1 MANLKDILSSASLEN
16 LTSSQAVEGSVFRM
30 HLGAKEGVK
39 GKNSGDDGRNKYFV
53 VLGHDSEGNAIGFV
67 LVDTNINPNLPIKR
81 QKAHYKIL
89 AKDNAFLDGV
99 DRYVDCSDFK
109 VISKKRFAELFGKEK
124 AKGTVDAA
132 SLTTIKKMTSNY
144 EDASPKMLKRFGLET
159 RDNKRDMVITQEI
172 LDEL

>member
-1 MANLKDILSSASLEN
+1 MANLKDLLSSASMEN
-16 LTSSQAVEGSVFRM
+16 LISSQAVEGSVFRM
-30 HLGAKEGVK
+30 HLGVKEGVK

-81 QKAHYKIL
+81 QLAHYKIL

-109 VISKKRFAELFGKEK
+109 VISKKRLQNFLVKR
-124 AKGTVDAA
+124 
-132 SLTTIKKMTSNY
+132 
-144 EDASPKMLKRFGLET
+144 MLKVMLMLR
-159 RDNKRDMVITQEI
+159 V
-172 LDEL
+172 

>member
-1 MANLKDILSSASLEN
+1 MANFKDILSSASLEN

-132 SLTTIKKMTSNY
+132 SLTTIKEMTSNY

>member
-30 HLGAKEGVK
+30 HLGVKEGVK

-132 SLTTIKKMTSNY
+132 SLTTIKEMTSNY